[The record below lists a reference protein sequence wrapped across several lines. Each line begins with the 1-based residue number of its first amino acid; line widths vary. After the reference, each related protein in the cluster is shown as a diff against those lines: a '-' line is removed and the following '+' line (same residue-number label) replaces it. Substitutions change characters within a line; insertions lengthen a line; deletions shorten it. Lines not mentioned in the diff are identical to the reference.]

1 MSTTREDPDYRK
13 HGGFPDYEV
22 ADPPQSFVRFVAT
35 MRRLQELAVSA
46 NASEDDWDKAADRA
60 EELVELLAPFE
71 APEGVPPAG
80 RSHKL
85 PGMGGLL
92 MPPWMLTRYRPDGVE
107 MRGQFSRYYVGGNSA
122 VHGGVLPLLFDWLFG
137 MVVHASNRPISRTAF
152 LNVDYRKVTP
162 INQPL
167 VVRGRV
173 DSTEGRKAFVSGEL
187 TDADDALLA
196 EGRGLM
202 VRLLPGQP

>member
-46 NASEDDWDKAADRA
+46 NASEDDWDNAADRA

>member
-187 TDADDALLA
+187 ADADGALLA